1 MASEIRVDKINSLS
15 GVGTVTLSPTGVDI
29 AGITTAATLR
39 ATTGIVTSLTAGSL
53 TSLGAVSGTTGT
65 FSSSVSGTRG
75 TFSEEVDI
83 ADKIIHTGDTD
94 TAIRFPAADTITAET
109 GGSERLRIDSNGN
122 IGVNVTPTNY
132 SNYVTLGLND
142 STGST
147 IEGRVG
153 GTLTGSF
160 TVDSLVTVNAVTSI
174 PIVFKT
180 ANTERIRIEPTGNL
194 KVNNNLSVTGIATVG
209 SAVTISESGVEASG
223 IGVTCANINGGHIGG
238 RRNMIINGDMTV
250 AQRGSTISASSY
262 TTAGYGLDRW
272 RQRAINTDEA
282 DFVVTQ
288 ESDVPTGSGFSRS
301 LKIKTNTI
309 ENSLDSN
316 EIFHVAQF
324 IEAQNLQH
332 LKNGTSSALPVT
344 LSFWVKSYQTG
355 TYVVNV
361 YKSDNSARHITATYT
376 ISASNTWEF
385 KTMTFPGDTS
395 GGGINSDTGAGLQIY
410 WLLATG
416 TDYTGDDS
424 TSWTNYT
431 NGGFAN
437 GQTVNIMSSTNNY
450 YYLTGVQ
457 LEIGTQATPFEH
469 ISFAENKRL
478 CMRYF
483 ERIDNGYTTGVNN
496 YYYFG
501 PGYFEADNN
510 LRGLI
515 DYKEQKRATPTI
527 TFSAASTFN
536 AINTSSM
543 PAGTSIATQYINTV
557 NTGYTLTTGSVTGRD
572 GQGGLLVA
580 NNTDDA
586 YVLVDAEL

>member
-250 AQRGSTISASSY
+250 AQRGSTIAASSY

-272 RQRAINTDEA
+272 RQRAIATDEA

-301 LKIKTNTI
+301 LKIKTNTV
-309 ENSLDSN
+309 ENSLDSG

-361 YKSDNSARHITATYT
+361 YKSDNTSRHITATYT

-395 GGGINSDTGAGLQIY
+395 GGGIDSDTGAGLQIY
-410 WLLATG
+410 WVLASG
-416 TDYTGDDS
+416 SGFTGDTS

-437 GQTVNIMSSTNNY
+437 GQTVNIFSSTNNY

-483 ERIDNGYTTGVNN
+483 ERIDNGSASGATYH
-496 YYYFG
+496 YFG

-515 DYKEQKRATPTI
+515 DYKEQKRATPTV
-527 TFSAASTFN
+527 TFSDGSTFN
-536 AINTSSM
+536 AINTGSM
-543 PAGTSIATQYINTV
+543 PSGTAISAQYINTI
-557 NTGYTLTTGSVTGRD
+557 NTGYTLTAGSVSGRD

-580 NNTDDA
+580 NNTANA

>member
-1 MASEIRVDKINSLS
+1 
-15 GVGTVTLSPTGVDI
+15 
-29 AGITTAATLR
+29 
-39 ATTGIVTSLTAGSL
+39 
-53 TSLGAVSGTTGT
+53 
-65 FSSSVSGTRG
+65 
-75 TFSEEVDI
+75 
-83 ADKIIHTGDTD
+83 
-94 TAIRFPAADTITAET
+94 
-109 GGSERLRIDSNGN
+109 
-122 IGVNVTPTNY
+122 
-132 SNYVTLGLND
+132 
-142 STGST
+142 
-147 IEGRVG
+147 
-153 GTLTGSF
+153 
-160 TVDSLVTVNAVTSI
+160 
-174 PIVFKT
+174 
-180 ANTERIRIEPTGNL
+180 
-194 KVNNNLSVTGIATVG
+194 
-209 SAVTISESGVEASG
+209 
-223 IGVTCANINGGHIGG
+223 
-238 RRNMIINGDMTV
+238 MTV
-250 AQRGSTISASSY
+250 AQRGSTIAASSY

-272 RQRAINTDEA
+272 RQRAIGTEEA

-301 LKIKTNTI
+301 LKIKTNTV
-309 ENSLDSN
+309 ESSLDSG

-344 LSFWVKSYQTG
+344 LSFWAKAYQTG

-361 YKSDNSARHITATYT
+361 YKADNSARHISATYT

-395 GGGINSDTGAGLQIY
+395 GNGINSDTGAGLQIY
-410 WLLATG
+410 WILSTG

-501 PGYFEADNN
+501 PGYFEDDTN

-515 DYKEQKRATPTI
+515 DYKEQKRATPTV

-536 AINTSSM
+536 AINTGAMPSGSSI
-543 PAGTSIATQYINTV
+543 GTQYINTI
-557 NTGYTLTTGSVTGRD
+557 NTGYTLTTGSVSGRD